1 MLSFNAERFRVLLA
15 ASLLILLGACAME
28 TPYQPS
34 EGRYGYSE
42 QQIEDNRYRVTF
54 TGNPSTPRDTVQNY
68 LLYRAAELT
77 VQQGFDHF
85 TVVDRDVER
94 STRYYTQGYAD
105 DFYYDRFGS
114 RRGIRRFYRPSF
126 YSANAYP
133 VNEYSSFAVI
143 VLAEGDKPEDD
154 ANAYDA
160 LDVLQRLQPLI
171 RKDSE
176 GQDAGD
182 GGKPDSEQ

>member
-1 MLSFNAERFRVLLA
+1 MMLSLNTGKSGGLFA
-15 ASLLILLGACAME
+15 ASLLLLLGACAIE

-42 QQIEDNRYRVTF
+42 QQIEENRFRVTF

-143 VLAEGDKPEDD
+143 VLAEGDKPDDD

-171 RKDSE
+171 RKDDQAQEAS
-176 GQDAGD
+176 D
-182 GGKPDSEQ
+182 GNESDSE

>member
-1 MLSFNAERFRVLLA
+1 
-15 ASLLILLGACAME
+15 ME

-34 EGRYGYSE
+34 EGSYGYGE
-42 QQIEDNRYRVTF
+42 QQIEENRYRVTF
-54 TGNPSTPRDTVQNY
+54 SGNPSTPRDTVQNY

-77 VQQGFDHF
+77 VQKGFDHF
-85 TVVDRDVER
+85 TVVERDVER

-105 DFYYDRFGS
+105 DLYYDRIGS

-143 VLAEGDKPEDD
+143 VLAEDDKPEDN

-171 RKDSE
+171 RRDDVGE
-176 GQDAGD
+176 EADD
-182 GGKPDSEQ
+182 GGQSGSQ